1 MRGDS
6 RRFWMPSIECPRKKE
21 VKQLAKEHWKEDE
34 RHRIEIEEMGKLVE
48 MHRRYHIEK
57 EETRSAVEKLPS
69 SRETA

>member
-1 MRGDS
+1 
-6 RRFWMPSIECPRKKE
+6 MPSIECPKKKE

-34 RHRIEIEEMGKLVE
+34 RHRIEIEEIGKLVE

>member
-1 MRGDS
+1 M
-6 RRFWMPSIECPRKKE
+6 
-21 VKQLAKEHWKEDE
+21 KQLAKEHWKKDE

-57 EETRSAVEKLPS
+57 EETRSAVEKVPS